1 MTPGTDLSIHI
12 RKVEDKLSVA
22 VMPRRNSL
30 KEEVQQK
37 MVPLVLSG
45 SPYELDSAFLQAI
58 MQPLQKVQGLLVNAE
73 NFEKQA
79 AQAAA
84 NGKNG
89 KGSASAESKE
99 AREKREKMEK
109 LLGSDAE
116 TFFKSYDAER
126 KFGLRVNPLKL
137 ENGEI
142 LDPESP
148 LGVYLQGLPKVPWA
162 KEGFYYEAE
171 MRPGRHPFHEA
182 GAYYIQEPSA
192 MSVAE
197 ALAPRPG
204 ERILDLCAAPGG
216 KSTHLAG
223 KMGGKGLLV
232 CNEIHPA
239 RAKILSQNIER
250 LGVGNAVVTNMD
262 PFQLAPAFPEFFD
275 GIVVDA
281 PCSGEGM
288 FRKDENARNEWS
300 PDHVKQ
306 CAGLQDGILDC
317 AAKMLKDGGR
327 IAYSTCTF
335 SPEEN
340 EQSVARFLSRHP
352 EFSVIRPAIAE
363 YFSAGHPEWA
373 DGNPELEKTVRIWPH
388 LADGEGH
395 FLALLVKGESSGDTV
410 TEADSQNAAEIVEKR
425 KKGSRKDNRKDDGA
439 LSEAVS
445 AFREFEKENLT
456 DAEEL
461 EDRKKFLLFGEN
473 LYLVPEMMPDL
484 KGLRVLRPGLHLGT
498 RTRAYHQYRFDSW

>member
-1 MTPGTDLSIHI
+1 
-12 RKVEDKLSVA
+12 
-22 VMPRRNSL
+22 
-30 KEEVQQK
+30 
-37 MVPLVLSG
+37 
-45 SPYELDSAFLQAI
+45 
-58 MQPLQKVQGLLVNAE
+58 
-73 NFEKQA
+73 
-79 AQAAA
+79 
-84 NGKNG
+84 
-89 KGSASAESKE
+89 
-99 AREKREKMEK
+99 
-109 LLGSDAE
+109 
-116 TFFKSYDAER
+116 
-126 KFGLRVNPLKL
+126 
-137 ENGEI
+137 
-142 LDPESP
+142 
-148 LGVYLQGLPKVPWA
+148 
-162 KEGFYYEAE
+162 
-171 MRPGRHPFHEA
+171 
-182 GAYYIQEPSA
+182 
-192 MSVAE
+192 
-197 ALAPRPG
+197 
-204 ERILDLCAAPGG
+204 
-216 KSTHLAG
+216 
-223 KMGGKGLLV
+223 MGGQGLLV
-232 CNEIHPA
+232 CNEIHPV

-250 LGVGNAVVTNMD
+250 LGIGNAVVTNMD
-262 PFQLAPAFPEFFD
+262 PFQLAPAFQEFFD

-317 AAKMLKDGGR
+317 AAVMLKDGGR

-352 EFSVIRPAIAE
+352 EFSVEKPELAK

-373 DGNPELEKTVRIWPH
+373 DGNEELKKTVRIWPH

-410 TEADSQNAAEIVEKR
+410 TEADSQNAAKIVEKR

-484 KGLRVLRPGLHLGT
+484 KGLRVLRPGLHLG
-498 RTRAYHQYRFDSW
+498 AAKKGRFEPSHALALFLKKEEVKQTVEIGFGTLALKYLRGETLREDDFENQGIPAKGWVLVTTGGMSLGFAKAAGGMLKNHYPKGLRIQGG

>member
-1 MTPGTDLSIHI
+1 MEKETKRELPG
-12 RKVEDKLSVA
+12 
-22 VMPRRNSL
+22 
-30 KEEVQQK
+30 
-37 MVPLVLSG
+37 
-45 SPYELDSAFLQAI
+45 AF
-58 MQPLQKVQGLLVNAE
+58 V
-73 NFEKQA
+73 
-79 AQAAA
+79 
-84 NGKNG
+84 
-89 KGSASAESKE
+89 
-99 AREKREKMEK
+99 EKMEK

-250 LGVGNAVVTNMD
+250 LGVGNAAVTNMD

-275 GIVVDA
+275 GIVV
-281 PCSGEGM
+281 
-288 FRKDENARNEWS
+288 
-300 PDHVKQ
+300 VK
-306 CAGLQDGILDC
+306 
-317 AAKMLKDGGR
+317 
-327 IAYSTCTF
+327 
-335 SPEEN
+335 E
-340 EQSVARFLSRHP
+340 
-352 EFSVIRPAIAE
+352 
-363 YFSAGHPEWA
+363 
-373 DGNPELEKTVRIWPH
+373 
-388 LADGEGH
+388 
-395 FLALLVKGESSGDTV
+395 
-410 TEADSQNAAEIVEKR
+410 
-425 KKGSRKDNRKDDGA
+425 
-439 LSEAVS
+439 
-445 AFREFEKENLT
+445 
-456 DAEEL
+456 
-461 EDRKKFLLFGEN
+461 
-473 LYLVPEMMPDL
+473 
-484 KGLRVLRPGLHLGT
+484 
-498 RTRAYHQYRFDSW
+498 